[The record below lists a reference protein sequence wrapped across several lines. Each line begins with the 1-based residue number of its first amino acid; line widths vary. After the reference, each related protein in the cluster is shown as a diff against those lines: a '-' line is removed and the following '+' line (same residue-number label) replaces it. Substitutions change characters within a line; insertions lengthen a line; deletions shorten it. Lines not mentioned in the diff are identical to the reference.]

1 MVGQYLRMRRR
12 YDSIEIVGTFR
23 AWKNKGD
30 VGDATDVRDAEVKEL
45 NKGRFDEEGCSRVS
59 GAPPWEKLRRCA

>member
-1 MVGQYLRMRRR
+1 M
-12 YDSIEIVGTFR
+12 VGTFR

-45 NKGRFDEEGCSRVS
+45 NKGLWVEGVCRVS
-59 GAPPWEKLRRCA
+59 GAPPCEKLRRCA